1 MIPPWPRIEIV
12 DISPE
17 LKQDLKVSLIQSN
30 EACNIEKSSIIT
42 GCSDITEKWAFLL
55 FTPPTHALYRLT
67 STNESHILGLGWTR
81 PNKPKHNKQSPNK
94 PYIDV

>member
-17 LKQDLKVSLIQSN
+17 LKQDLKDSLIQSN
-30 EACNIEKSSIIT
+30 EACNIENSSIIT
-42 GCSDITEKWAFLL
+42 GCSDITEKWSFLL

-67 STNESHILGLGWTR
+67 STNESQRLGLGWTR
-81 PNKPKHNKQSPNK
+81 PNKPKHN
-94 PYIDV
+94 